1 MKDPKKFYTY
11 AYLREDRTP
20 YYIGK
25 GEGRRAYLQ
34 LNHKVK
40 IPPKDRI
47 LILKDKLL
55 EEESFI
61 HEKYMIAVFGRKDLG
76 TGILHN
82 RTDGGSGGITGLKH
96 TEETKNKMRRPN
108 TKEHNEKVS
117 ESIKRKWENGE
128 YDREKYRNMNLGK
141 KQSEE
146 TKNKKSKSLKKYYEN
161 NKRIMK
167 EESIEKIKFTLR
179 EKYRTGELQNKCKGT
194 KWWNN
199 GKETRQCKEC
209 PGEGWKLGMLRRSS
223 KGFNWWNNG
232 KINKK
237 SLECPGKEWKPG
249 MLKRVTD

>member
-1 MKDPKKFYTY
+1 MKDPKRFYTY

-61 HEKYMIAVFGRKDLG
+61 HEKYMINVFGRKDIG

-96 TEETKNKMRRPN
+96 TEETKNKMRKPN
-108 TKEHNEKVS
+108 TKEHNKKVS
-117 ESIKRKWENGE
+117 EAIKRKWENGE
-128 YDREKYRNMNLGK
+128 YDREKLRNMNLGK
-141 KQSEE
+141 KRSEE
-146 TKNKKSKSLKKYYEN
+146 TKKKTSMSLKKYYEEN
-161 NKRIMK
+161 
-167 EESIEKIKFTLR
+167 EKIISEEQRNQISQTLK
-179 EKYRTGELQNKCKGT
+179 EKYKNGEIKKPTPSPNFSGR
-194 KWWNN
+194 WWNN
-199 GKETRQCKEC
+199 GQKNKRMVEC
-209 PGEGWKLGMLRRSS
+209 PGTEWMPRKL
-223 KGFNWWNNG
+223 
-232 KINKK
+232 
-237 SLECPGKEWKPG
+237 
-249 MLKRVTD
+249 